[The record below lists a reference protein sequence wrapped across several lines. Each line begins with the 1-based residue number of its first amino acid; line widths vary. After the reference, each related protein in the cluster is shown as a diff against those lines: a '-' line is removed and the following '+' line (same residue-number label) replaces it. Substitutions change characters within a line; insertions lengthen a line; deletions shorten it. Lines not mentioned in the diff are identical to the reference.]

1 MAIAIETEIQISKPG
16 AKPGQ
21 IILAIDLTKIK
32 SPINALSAVEDMG
45 YSPKLRLVEYANGVH
60 ALAILK
66 DERHQS
72 SISEDYLEDE
82 WMKLQELFSANA
94 VHLWR
99 GKSAK
104 A

>member
-1 MAIAIETEIQISKPG
+1 MAIAIETSIQISKPG

-21 IILAIDLTKIK
+21 IILAIDLTQIK
-32 SPINALSAVEDMG
+32 SPTKVLSAIEGLG
-45 YSPKLRLVEYANGVH
+45 YSPKLRLVEYASGVH

-66 DERHQS
+66 DEKHQS
-72 SISEDYLEDE
+72 SMPEDYLEDE
-82 WMKLQELFSANA
+82 WMKLQEFMPGAA

-99 GKSAK
+99 GKLAK